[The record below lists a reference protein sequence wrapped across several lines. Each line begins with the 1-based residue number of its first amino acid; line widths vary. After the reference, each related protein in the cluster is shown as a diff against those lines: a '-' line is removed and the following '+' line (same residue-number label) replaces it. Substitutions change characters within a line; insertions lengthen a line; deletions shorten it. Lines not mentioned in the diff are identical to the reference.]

1 MEEYLP
7 ATAPSA
13 DGVAADEVVFE
24 LSDWTPAERTSVQA
38 QLTSDQIP
46 HRWEEADLVVREG
59 DADLV
64 DDLLDKLEEGDAGAG
79 DSGDGSEAG

>member
-1 MEEYLP
+1 M
-7 ATAPSA
+7 TTSG
-13 DGVAADEVVFE
+13 DGASPDEVVFE

-38 QLTSDQIP
+38 QLTADQIP

-64 DDLLDKLEEGDAGAG
+64 DDLLDRLEDSAGAP
-79 DSGDGSEAG
+79 DTEESSS